1 MIKNDRLCDMFAEQ
15 LKKKLADNLKK
26 IILFGSRAR
35 KDSSPESDYDYMA
48 VVKDISPGL
57 NDMID
62 ELSAEFMYEYNA
74 VFSVFP
80 VSESRYDREI
90 YNPLF
95 MNVRKEGIL
104 L

>member
-1 MIKNDRLCDMFAEQ
+1 MIQNDRLCDMFAEQ
-15 LKKKLADNLKK
+15 LKKRLADNLKK

-35 KDSSPESDYDYMA
+35 KDNCHGSDYDYMA

-57 NDMID
+57 NDTID
-62 ELSAEFMYEYNA
+62 ELAAEFMYEYNA

-80 VSESRYDREI
+80 VSENRYDTEI

-95 MNVRKEGIL
+95 MNVRKEGIPL
-104 L
+104 